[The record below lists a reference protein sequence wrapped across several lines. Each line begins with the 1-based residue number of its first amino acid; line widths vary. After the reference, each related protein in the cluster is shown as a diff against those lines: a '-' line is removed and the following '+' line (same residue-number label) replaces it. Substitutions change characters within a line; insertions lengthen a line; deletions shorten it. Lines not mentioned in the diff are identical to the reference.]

1 MKSTIQIYKT
11 QGFASDA
18 LLKSEF
24 SIMVVG
30 NLELNDLTFNQIVE
44 LREVLS
50 KVIDYEKN
58 IKHCLQGDSNIWWQI
73 QGIRHS
79 WCLRYSAH

>member
-1 MKSTIQIYKT
+1 MKGAIQVYKT

-18 LLKSEF
+18 LLESEF

-44 LREVLS
+44 LHNVLS
-50 KVIDYEKN
+50 KVIDIEKN
-58 IKHCLQGDSNIWWQI
+58 IKKCLQGDSNN
-73 QGIRHS
+73 
-79 WCLRYSAH
+79 A

>member
-11 QGFASDA
+11 QGFATDA
-18 LLKSEF
+18 LLESEF

-44 LREVLS
+44 LRDVLS
-50 KVIDYEKN
+50 KVIDNEKN
-58 IKHCLQGDSNIWWQI
+58 IKHCLQGNSNN
-73 QGIRHS
+73 
-79 WCLRYSAH
+79 A